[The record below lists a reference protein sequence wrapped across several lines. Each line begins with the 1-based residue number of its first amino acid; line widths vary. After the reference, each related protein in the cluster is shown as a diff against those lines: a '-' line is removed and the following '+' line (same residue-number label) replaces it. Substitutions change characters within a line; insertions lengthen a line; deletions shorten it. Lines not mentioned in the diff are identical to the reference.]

1 MELWNLDEL
10 VAQVALGL
18 SGGDYGGAASGRVRD
33 LPDARAIRYYTTLGI
48 LDRPAMQ
55 GRTAFYGVRHLR
67 QIVAIKKLQSRGWPL
82 ARVQQELAGI
92 DDGALKRIAE
102 LPAALEVVAS
112 NESRAAIPAAPRSR
126 KAGSFWTEPPIGTGT
141 KDGIFAAMPMS
152 EPAAKKK
159 DAADAKQ
166 VEAETGSAPT
176 TNAPPA
182 SMQGLKLGDHAMLL
196 IQAAR
201 ALEAGD
207 LDAITAAAAPL
218 LALLEKR
225 GLLTGKEPK
234 R

>member
-18 SGGDYGGAASGRVRD
+18 SGGDYEGAASGRVRD
-33 LPDARAIRYYTTLGI
+33 LPDARAIRYYTTLGL
-48 LDRPAMQ
+48 LDRPEMR

-82 ARVQQELAGI
+82 ARVQHELAGI
-92 DDGALKRIAE
+92 DDGALTRIAE
-102 LPAALEVVAS
+102 LPAEVEVVAS
-112 NESRAAIPAAPRSR
+112 KESRAPIPVAPRSR
-126 KAGSFWTEPPIGTGT
+126 KAGAFWTQPPIETGT
-141 KDGIFAAMPMS
+141 NDGIFSAMPMS
-152 EPAAKKK
+152 QPAA
-159 DAADAKQ
+159 
-166 VEAETGSAPT
+166 EAERGSAPT

>member
-33 LPDARAIRYYTTLGI
+33 LPDARAVRYYTTLGL
-48 LDRPAMQ
+48 LDRPVMQ

-102 LPAALEVVAS
+102 LTAELEVVAS
-112 NESRAAIPAAPRSR
+112 KESRAPIPAAPRSR
-126 KAGSFWTEPPIGTGT
+126 KAGAFWTQPPAETET

-152 EPAAKKK
+152 EPAA
-159 DAADAKQ
+159 
-166 VEAETGSAPT
+166 EAETGSAPT
-176 TNAPPA
+176 TNVPPA